1 VLGLLR
7 IGAACLLPSAL
18 HAAVARGGGWLPLAL
33 AAGAALSDYVDGP
46 LARRGPPRR
55 HGAALDNLADIAL
68 VLAGTGAGAMVGL
81 ISWTVPAAIGLAFAA
96 YALAAVAGVPSR
108 PARTR
113 LGHAAGVLNYAL
125 VLLIAGAAAPL
136 RGQWM
141 TLLQPASLV
150 VVAVNLA
157 AVVNRLASRSVTL
170 LRW

>member
-1 VLGLLR
+1 MLADALGLLR

-18 HAAVARGGGWLPLAL
+18 QAAMARGGGWLPLVL
-33 AAGAALSDYVDGP
+33 VAGAALTDYVDGP

-68 VLAGTGAGAMVGL
+68 VLAGTGTGAVVGL
-81 ISWTVPAAIGLAFAA
+81 VSWAAPAAIGLAFAA
-96 YALAAVAGVPSR
+96 YAMAALAGVPSR

-136 RGQWM
+136 RGPWM
-141 TLLQPASLV
+141 TLLEPASLA

-157 AVVNRLASRSVTL
+157 AVLSRLASRLS
-170 LRW
+170 